1 MKLILLGAPGA
12 GKGTQ
17 ADIIKEKLSIPA
29 ISTGN
34 IIRAAMKNETAAGKA
49 AKEYVEKG
57 DLVPDEIVVD
67 MLKERLAESDCDNGF
82 ILDGF
87 PRNVNQAE
95 TLSKMGVEI
104 DSVLNIDVPDEF
116 IADRMTGR
124 RVCPNCGASFH
135 VKYAPPKVENV
146 CDKCGNE
153 LSIRKDD
160 MPETVAYRLKVYH
173 DETAPLIDYY
183 KAKGQLKTIDGT
195 GSVEAT
201 TELALKALE
210 A

>member
-17 ADIIKEKLSIPA
+17 ADIIKEKLNIPA

-67 MLKERLAESDCDNGF
+67 MLKERLAEGDCNNGF

-104 DSVLNIDVPDEF
+104 DNVLNIDVPDSF

-124 RVCPNCGASFH
+124 RVCANCGASFH
-135 VKYAPPKVENV
+135 IKYAPPKVENV

-160 MPETVAYRLKVYH
+160 MPETVEYRLKVYH

-201 TELALKALE
+201 TELVLKALE